1 MSTDSKSNT
10 VPVREFMIK
19 EIITVQ
25 SYDTIKDVCKKMYAK
40 NISSAIIIKD
50 NKPFG
55 IVTYTDIAIAVTN
68 FEKSPNLQIS
78 EIMSSKLVSVG
89 PEESILS
96 VAEKMT
102 KTNTHH
108 MLVLENDSILGVIS
122 SADLVVILSML
133 DEDYLFEKVKRYF
146 HSQG

>member
-1 MSTDSKSNT
+1 M
-10 VPVREFMIK
+10 VK
-19 EIITVQ
+19 EIITAQ
-25 SYDTIKDVCKKMYAK
+25 SDETIKDVCKKLYSK
-40 NISSAIIIKD
+40 NISSAVVIKD
-50 NKPFG
+50 DKPFG

-68 FEKSPNLQIS
+68 FEKSPHLKIS

-89 PEESILS
+89 PDESILS

-108 MLVLENDSILGVIS
+108 ILIIQGNRALGIIS
-122 SADLVVILSML
+122 SGDLVVVLSML
-133 DEDYLFEKVKRYF
+133 DEDYLYEKVKRYF